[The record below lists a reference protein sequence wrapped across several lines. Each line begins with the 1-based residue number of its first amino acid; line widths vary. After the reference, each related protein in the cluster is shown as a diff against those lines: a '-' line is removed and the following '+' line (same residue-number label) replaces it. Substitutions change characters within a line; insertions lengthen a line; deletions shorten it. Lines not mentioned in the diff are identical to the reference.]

1 MRIGIWCD
9 YGFTLEPSEGI
20 GVFVDNLV
28 GGLLVADPTCHVTL
42 KANPRDAHVLDAAVA
57 RAPGRIA
64 VVTEPY
70 PGRWTRTQV
79 KIARKIRRYVGHQGP
94 DRPLV
99 RRVDRL
105 LADWQRHADR
115 VGEAARQR
123 IIAGCDVWLLPYVGL
138 DQSFDRPTVPVI
150 HDLVS
155 YHFPGI
161 MSPAQVRE
169 FKVRVDRQV
178 ARARVVACMSEFIRR
193 HDLVGTLGLPLERTR
208 VIPPAVPADIL
219 GGTDHAAGG
228 DGPPG
233 IAAAALPDGVRPPFL
248 LYPAR
253 FKTYKNHAFLVDALA
268 LLHRRGE
275 REWQV
280 VFTGIRSCPR
290 DLARQIDRLGL
301 ADHVRVLR
309 KVSRD
314 DLGHLY
320 RHAFATVVPSLYEQ
334 GSFPLLE
341 ALTCGCPAVASRI
354 PSLVEQF
361 APLGEAMPF
370 VDPADPA
377 ALLPILA
384 RIGADR
390 SSFIAAQAAGFRGI
404 QASTWA
410 DAAAGWLAVLR
421 EVTEAEQPA
430 PRGAAAA

>member
-28 GGLLVADPTCHVTL
+28 RGLLVADPTCHVTL
-42 KANPRDAHVLDAAVA
+42 KANPRDAHVLDTAVA
-57 RAPGRIA
+57 RGAGRIA

-79 KIARKIRRYVGHQGP
+79 KVARKIRRYVGHHGP
-94 DRPLV
+94 DHPLA
-99 RRVDRL
+99 RRLDRL
-105 LADWQRHADR
+105 LVDWQRHADR
-115 VGEAARQR
+115 AGEAARQR

-138 DQSFDRPTVPVI
+138 DQSFGRPTVPVI
-150 HDLVS
+150 HDLVC

-169 FKVRVDRQV
+169 FKVRVDHQV
-178 ARARVVACMSEFIRR
+178 AHAQVVACMSEFIRH
-193 HDLVGTLGLPLERTR
+193 HDLVGTLGLPPERTR

-219 GGTDHAAGG
+219 VGTDHDGG
-228 DGPPG
+228 SDEPSGTAVG
-233 IAAAALPDGVRPPFL
+233 TLPDGVRPPFL

-268 LLHRRGE
+268 LLHDRGE

-290 DLARQIDRLGL
+290 DLARRIDGLGL

-309 KVSRD
+309 KVSRAR
-314 DLGHLY
+314 LGHLY

-341 ALTCGCPAVASRI
+341 ALACGCPAVASRI
-354 PSLVEQF
+354 PPLVEQF
-361 APLGEAMPF
+361 APMGEAMPF
-370 VDPADPA
+370 FDPADPA
-377 ALLPILA
+377 TLLPILA

-390 SSFIAAQAAGFRGI
+390 SGFTAVQAAGFRGM
-404 QASTWA
+404 QDYTWT
-410 DAAAGWLAVLR
+410 DAATGWLAVLR
-421 EVTEAEQPA
+421 EVTGVEQPA
-430 PRGAAAA
+430 TRGAAAA